1 MCVCVCVC
9 VCVRACMRACVRVI
23 DCVSLTGCLG
33 WKYINKRKYN
43 RHNNSKK
50 KLIVMITIIIKGI
63 NNTNLS
69 MGGEES
75 DK

>member
-1 MCVCVCVC
+1 MCVCVC
-9 VCVRACMRACVRVI
+9 ACVRVI

-50 KLIVMITIIIKGI
+50 KMITIIIKGI
-63 NNTNLS
+63 NNNNLS